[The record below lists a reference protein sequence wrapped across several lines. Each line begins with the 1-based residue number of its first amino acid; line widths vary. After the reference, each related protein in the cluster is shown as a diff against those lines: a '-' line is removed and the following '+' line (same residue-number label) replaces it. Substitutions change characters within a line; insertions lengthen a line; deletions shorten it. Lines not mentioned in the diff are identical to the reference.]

1 MIAVGYRLSRVMA
14 VGFPMRF
21 CYVFVVA
28 LFLIGSEAKAGFRE
42 AFDNSRLHTLA
53 LRLSYDWGLG
63 GGVGLHSSHW
73 IDPVGVGQPIVG
85 ATGGVTFYRKG
96 TRLYGGLQAGL
107 LAGVG
112 FGFYK
117 QTGTE
122 PTSGLYYDLWGV
134 LPVLD
139 MMTPGLSFRQY
150 MTESPMTQT
159 PVDLTL
165 IGVGYYLVD

>member
-1 MIAVGYRLSRVMA
+1 MA

-28 LFLIGSEAKAGFRE
+28 LFLIGSEAKAGWNGDE
-42 AFDNSRLHTLA
+42 FDNARLNTLG

-73 IDPVGVGQPIVG
+73 IDPSGVGQPVVG
-85 ATGGVTFYRKG
+85 ATGGMTFYRKG
-96 TRLYGGLQAGL
+96 IRLYGGLQAGV

-112 FGFYK
+112 LGFYK
-117 QTGTE
+117 RFGPE
-122 PTSGLYYDLWGV
+122 PKFGAYYDLWGV
-134 LPVLD
+134 LPVGGQERWS
-139 MMTPGLSFRQY
+139 PGLSFRQY
-150 MTESPMTQT
+150 MNELPIGQE

-165 IGVGYYLVD
+165 FGVVPLLLE